1 MRHKPGSRCT
11 VRYDLDLDPATS
23 DGAPTMVVAK
33 TYRGDKGPTPS
44 PGCRRCGTPPSRPG
58 RWSPWPS
65 RSPTA
70 RPPPPGAGSRRRGAH
85 AQGPRALHLR
95 RPEDERAT
103 ALGAVGAELAKAA
116 DGLAALHDSGI
127 EHGEVVTWE
136 EELGD
141 VRNLIARSAG
151 RCPARRARSRRSS
164 TGSKSAA
171 AGPAEAVAPC
181 HRSFRPAQVLL
192 HHGRIAFI
200 DFDGLAMAE
209 PALDV
214 ALFRAA
220 VRDVGAGALLGFGA
234 PQPEVDQALGLGA
247 LCDGFLARCSFPTAR
262 CRPSGWCCGRPWIS
276 SPTSCCWTKI
286 KPERLVT
293 RMTLL
298 DRHIATAG
306 LG

>member
-1 MRHKPGSRCT
+1 
-11 VRYDLDLDPATS
+11 
-23 DGAPTMVVAK
+23 MVVAK
-33 TYRGDKGPTPS
+33 TYRGEKGANAFAGMQALWDAPVAS
-44 PGCRRCGTPPSRPG
+44 
-58 RWSPWPS
+58 
-65 RSPTA
+65 
-70 RPPPPGAGSRRRGAH
+70 GAVVSLAEPIAYREDLRLLV
-85 AQGPRALHLR
+85 QGPVAEERTLKDLVRSTFAAG
-95 RPEDERAT
+95 EDERVAV
-103 ALGAVGAELAKAA
+103 LEAVGAELAKAA

-141 VRNLIARSAG
+141 VRNLIARLRGPLPEAAG
-151 RCPARRARSRRSS
+151 AVSTFLDGLEVRSRRS
-164 TGSKSAA
+164 AA
-171 AGPAEAVAPC
+171 EPLAPC

-192 HHGRIAFI
+192 HQGRIAFI

-220 VRDVGAGALLGFGA
+220 VRDVGAGALLGSGA
-234 PQPEVDQALGLGA
+234 PRPEVDRALDALDA
-247 LCDGFLARCSFPTAR
+247 LCDGFLARYRAH
-262 CRPSGWCCGRPWIS
+262 RPV
-276 SPTSCCWTKI
+276 SPERVVLWETLDLVTYVLHCWTKI

-298 DRHIATAG
+298 DRHIATAA